1 MKVTKNEQNEQTI
14 VGIYKR
20 FSTHDLRIVQT
31 LKDKAQGVSKD
42 RELNDTVLFA
52 SFDGQNVLDLMKKD
66 LLTFNKVQ
74 ELIE

>member
-14 VGIYKR
+14 EGIYKR

-31 LKDKAQGVSKD
+31 LKDKAKGGSRE

-52 SFDGQNVLDLMKKD
+52 SFDG
-66 LLTFNKVQ
+66 
-74 ELIE
+74 